1 MAPHRHLC
9 TGQGE
14 SGGAGQ
20 ACAGLMAAEWP
31 NTYLPIFEEL
41 SSPPCARCCFAPEQG
56 DMKGDSVGKMNL
68 GI

>member
-1 MAPHRHLC
+1 
-9 TGQGE
+9 
-14 SGGAGQ
+14 
-20 ACAGLMAAEWP
+20 MAAEWP

-56 DMKGDSVGKMNL
+56 DMKGDSAGKMNL